1 MFYLEIMPG
10 LADHS
15 QEPPAWLLCQ
25 IKATITLADKRQL
38 ECIHEKRNRLVSL
51 SIPTP
56 VYFLPKTVLR
66 QKLRWTAYKWGLGDQ
81 WSTEAK
87 AAFWELNISRKIS
100 MFKAQYNFFFHFYF
114 LILKTWEITETILLL
129 RKMYWILWEKTSC
142 WNNNG

>member
-1 MFYLEIMPG
+1 MLYLEIMPG

-100 MFKAQYNFFFHFYF
+100 MFKAQYNFFS
-114 LILKTWEITETILLL
+114 LLFSDTQNMRNNWNHTTFKEDVL
-129 RKMYWILWEKTSC
+129 NTVRKNFMLEQ
-142 WNNNG
+142 

>member
-1 MFYLEIMPG
+1 MFYLEVMPG

-66 QKLRWTAYKWGLGDQ
+66 QMLRWTAYKWGLGDQ

-100 MFKAQYNFFFHFYF
+100 MFKAQYNFFS
-114 LILKTWEITETILLL
+114 LLFSDTQNMRNNWNQTTFKEDVL
-129 RKMYWILWEKTSC
+129 NTVRKTSC